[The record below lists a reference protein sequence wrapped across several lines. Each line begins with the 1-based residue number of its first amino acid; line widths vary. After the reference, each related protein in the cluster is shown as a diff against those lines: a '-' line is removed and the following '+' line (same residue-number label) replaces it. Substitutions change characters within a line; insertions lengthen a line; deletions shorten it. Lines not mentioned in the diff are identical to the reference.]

1 MDFRSLAFNAIIIGA
16 FMIGLFYFA
25 INFSI
30 ENDTNVSLADNV
42 YMGNYINDISSKINE
57 TQNTTNS
64 MRIALNKESSNPI
77 ISALGFVFKSILSTG
92 EQFGNFIIPLLQSSF
107 ILIQEGLG
115 IPSIF
120 LGIITSLILITIVLS
135 LWRVY
140 RAGE

>member
-1 MDFRSLAFNAIIIGA
+1 MDFRSLAFNAIVIGA

-25 INFSI
+25 VNFSI
-30 ENDTNVSLADNV
+30 ENNTNTSLSDNA
-42 YMGNYINDISSKINE
+42 YIGSYIEDISAKINE
-57 TQNTTNS
+57 TQNTTDS
-64 MRIALNKESSNPI
+64 MRIALNRESSNPVL
-77 ISALGFVFKSILSTG
+77 SALGFIFKSILSTG

>member
-16 FMIGLFYFA
+16 FMIGIFYFA

-30 ENDTNVSLADNV
+30 ENDTNVSLADNA